1 MTWDVILHTLSGF
14 GVRESR
20 NKDFQIGNRFLLL
33 TADALDAEDAVYVT
47 AATVQGKT
55 FRRALVICVGDCA
68 VESENLISVEDGDLF
83 QVFNALLRT
92 KDWLDGLNRILTTCD
107 SDQDLVDCAS
117 DYTGLPMFYL
127 DESYR
132 ILAITNISIAGDPEW
147 KHMSEKRY
155 LSPES
160 ARRMK
165 QAGELDFLAPS
176 LIPVV
181 YRSEIYPFASVV
193 SNLWQDGKFVSRL
206 NVLCVN
212 GDTSPVVCR
221 ACEMM
226 VVHLKRI
233 LTKNRSLSAGS
244 PVQRIVLDL
253 LHGIPLPE
261 EMIRESLKSIP
272 TLATSLFRLFY
283 VDMEAREDRQLAAY
297 YASLLKQQF
306 PGKPLISVVFK
317 EQLILLIYGEDEG
330 ALDYL
335 IAELDHFF
343 TVHRLHCGVSN
354 PFRGLSTLQ
363 GYYRQGVAALDKG
376 GEEGIRFYRDMMLEH
391 MLSHIPD
398 EKIPFLISP
407 DIARIKKAEAEFSFS
422 LLDTL
427 RAYLACNCNLNRAA
441 EHLFIHKNTL
451 LYRMNHIRSI
461 IRCDLNDPDERLLL
475 MLSFKLLD
483 RQASI

>member
-20 NKDFQIGNRFLLL
+20 NKNFQIGNRLLLL
-33 TADALDAEDAVYVT
+33 TSDAVDEENTVYV
-47 AATVQGKT
+47 AATMVMGKH
-55 FRRALVICVGDCA
+55 FRHALVVCVGDCA
-68 VESENLISVEDGDLF
+68 VEANNLIAVEEGDLF

-92 KDWLDGLNRILTTCD
+92 KDWLDGLNFALAACD

-132 ILAITNISIAGDPEW
+132 ILAITNITIEGDPEW

-165 QAGELDFLAPS
+165 QTGELDFLAPS
-176 LIPVV
+176 LIPTV
-181 YRSEIYPFASVV
+181 YRSKIYPFPSVV
-193 SNLWQDGKFVSRL
+193 CNLWQDGKFVSRL

-212 GDTSPVVCR
+212 GDTSPVVRR
-221 ACEMM
+221 ASEMIL
-226 VVHLKRI
+226 VHLKRL
-233 LTKNRSLSAGS
+233 LTKTRSLSAGS

-261 EMIRESLKSIP
+261 EMIRESLKSVTP
-272 TLATSLFRLFY
+272 LADSLFRLFY
-283 VDMEAREDRQLAAY
+283 VDMEVGEDRQLAAY

-306 PGKPLISVVFK
+306 PGKSLIPVVFK
-317 EQLILLIYGEDEG
+317 EQLVLLIYGEDEG

-343 TVHRLHCGVSN
+343 TTHRLHCGVSN
-354 PFRGLSTLQ
+354 PFRRLSTLQ
-363 GYYRQGVAALDKG
+363 GYYQQGVAALDKG
-376 GEEGIRFYRDMMLEH
+376 REEGIRFYRDMMLEH
-391 MLSHIPD
+391 MLSHVPQEQIPY
-398 EKIPFLISP
+398 LISP
-407 DIARIKKAEAEFSFS
+407 DIARIKKAEEEYSFS
-422 LLDTL
+422 MLDTL
-427 RAYLACNCNLNRAA
+427 RVYLACNCNLNRAA
-441 EHLFIHKNTL
+441 EQLFIHKNTL
-451 LYRMNHIRSI
+451 LYRMNHIRSV

-475 MLSFKLLD
+475 MLSFKLLE
-483 RQASI
+483 R